1 MYHSLL
7 KEVGK
12 KESPSAAA
20 VKQDTVRPPGGPVKA
35 QVGET
40 KTDKDVKNNLSEN
53 NAVEVMDVHEEEDQ
67 TKGKKMSL

>member
-1 MYHSLL
+1 MNLP

-20 VKQDTVRPPGGPVKA
+20 AKQDTMRPPDGPVKT

-40 KTDKDVKNNLSEN
+40 KTDKDVKNNLSEI
-53 NAVEVMDVHEEEDQ
+53 NAVGVMDVHEEEEQ
-67 TKGKKMSL
+67 TEGKKRSL